1 MYLIVKIRHSKIH
14 TYLYFMPLLLIQ
26 FRKLTRK
33 LTDQHKKSR
42 SITNLDQKKTQQKP
56 GNKTQSE

>member
-1 MYLIVKIRHSKIH
+1 MQFMYLIVKIRHSKIH

-26 FRKLTRK
+26 FRKLT
-33 LTDQHKKSR
+33 DQHRMS
-42 SITNLDQKKTQQKP
+42 SGITNLDQKKTQQKP